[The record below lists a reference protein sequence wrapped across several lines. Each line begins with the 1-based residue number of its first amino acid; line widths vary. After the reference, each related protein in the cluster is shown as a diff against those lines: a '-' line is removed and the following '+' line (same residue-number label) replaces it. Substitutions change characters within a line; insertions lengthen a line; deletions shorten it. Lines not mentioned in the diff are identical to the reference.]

1 MKSKG
6 DGVDEDAGVDGGG
19 DDSVSL
25 SLLPLGNEDISP
37 TKDANRSISTIM
49 RSKLPRQRKDQQQLI
64 SGNCNSNSSGNNN

>member
-49 RSKLPRQRKDQQQLI
+49 RSKIPH
-64 SGNCNSNSSGNNN
+64 